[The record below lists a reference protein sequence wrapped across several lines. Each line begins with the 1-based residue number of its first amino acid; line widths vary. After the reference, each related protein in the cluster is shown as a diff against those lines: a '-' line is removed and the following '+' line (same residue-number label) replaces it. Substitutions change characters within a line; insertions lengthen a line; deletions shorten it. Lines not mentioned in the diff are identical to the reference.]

1 MSPRQTTG
9 GIVTD
14 TIKDLLPTVN
24 AGFNW
29 DIVRKR
35 YDRNPEGTAMSLH
48 FTDDSGDEPVEEV
61 LLGIADDPKLVVL
74 DQYTDDWDYLGAIVM
89 YQKHGIRILDPDD
102 PMNADAARYQHGSV
116 TIRPGEDKSRE
127 RTWMAVSKILDI
139 MLESVIHSD
148 GDDDQGGG
156 DA

>member
-14 TIKDLLPTVN
+14 TIKDLLGTVN

-29 DIVRKR
+29 DIVRER

-48 FTDDSGDEPVEEV
+48 FTDDSGEEPVEEV
-61 LLGIADDPKLVVL
+61 LLGISDGPELIVL
-74 DQYTDDWDYLGAIVM
+74 DEYTEEWDYLGAIVM

-102 PMNADAARYQHGSV
+102 PMNADKARYQEGSV
-116 TIRPGEDKSRE
+116 TIQPGEGKSRE

-139 MLESVIHSD
+139 MLESVVHSND
-148 GDDDQGGG
+148 GGDDGGG

>member
-29 DIVRKR
+29 DIVRER

-48 FTDDSGDEPVEEV
+48 FTDDSGEEPVEEV
-61 LLGIADDPKLVVL
+61 LLGIADGPKLVVL
-74 DQYTDDWDYLGAIVM
+74 DEYTEEWDYLGAIVM
-89 YQKHGIRILDPDD
+89 YQKHGIRILDPD
-102 PMNADAARYQHGSV
+102 
-116 TIRPGEDKSRE
+116 E
-127 RTWMAVSKILDI
+127 
-139 MLESVIHSD
+139 
-148 GDDDQGGG
+148 
-156 DA
+156 